1 MLLKKI
7 NDEEQKKLRS
17 DLGPINIKLLG
28 GTARLSKNQA
38 VRKLHIGTASQ
49 ISPWA
54 TSSLT
59 TACNYLDV

>member
-7 NDEEQKKLRS
+7 NDEQKKLRS

>member
-1 MLLKKI
+1 MMKKI
-7 NDEEQKKLRS
+7 SDEAQNKFGLAL
-17 DLGPINIKLLG
+17 DPINIKLLG
-28 GTARLSKNQA
+28 GTAKLSKNQA
-38 VRKLHIGTASQ
+38 VSDLHIGTASL